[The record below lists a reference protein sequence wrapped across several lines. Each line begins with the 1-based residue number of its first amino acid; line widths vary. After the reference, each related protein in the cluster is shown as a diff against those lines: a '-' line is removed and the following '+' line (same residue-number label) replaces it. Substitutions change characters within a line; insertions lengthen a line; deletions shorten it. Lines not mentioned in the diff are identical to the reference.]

1 MTENVLIDVLLLAWR
16 DQRPGGEDVLKD
28 DPVLVAVIHK
38 LDGGAGIVLT
48 EGNDD
53 PVVPDLGN
61 K

>member
-16 DQRPGGEDVLKD
+16 DQRTGGENVLED

-38 LDGGAGIVLT
+38 LYGGAGIVLA
-48 EGNDD
+48 EVNDD

>member
-16 DQRPGGEDVLKD
+16 DQRTGGENVLED

-38 LDGGAGIVLT
+38 LDGGAGIILAG
-48 EGNDD
+48 GNDD